1 MGWLGR
7 DLPAVRIMSNTSVLV
22 NEAMSVISAGR
33 LAGEE
38 LLRRMMELL
47 RPVGNVLRI
56 PETQQRA
63 ATAPPGSG
71 PAYLYYLVE
80 AMAEAQTGCGA
91 ATMLR
96 ESGER
101 PVLLKE
107 AVTSAAG
114 TTASA
119 VGELDKHRVRAA
131 VLAAIEAARD
141 RNRELGAEE

>member
-1 MGWLGR
+1 MPR
-7 DLPAVRIMSNTSVLV
+7 S
-22 NEAMSVISAGR
+22 
-33 LAGEE
+33 
-38 LLRRMMELL
+38 
-47 RPVGNVLRI
+47 

-71 PAYLYYLVE
+71 PAYLCYLVE
-80 AMAEAQTGCGA
+80 AMVEAQTVGVA
-91 ATMLR
+91 ATMVR

-101 PVLLKE
+101 PVLPRE

-114 TTASA
+114 STASA